1 MKHVLPGIVLIFA
14 ASGCGNTELP
24 PIELDAP
31 GGPRLMTGAGRTP
44 EEAYEFAYASIH
56 PQSYNVRR
64 NLEPRGQNLYGA
76 QVALQRLI
84 DALLSMRSLVT
95 PAFQP
100 RFDPYVLKYRAFLRE
115 VERNTWGGSFL
126 SDFDQAEREVKS
138 RFAMHQV
145 ELVADLAAAK
155 PAPAPVASPV
165 PAAPPPANTPP
176 PTDKVELPAGS
187 RTPTPV
193 APAPAAPAAAP
204 SMSYRLA
211 YKAWDRAH
219 DELVATYKE
228 KKDCRTAYEDVS
240 GALALMK
247 AQLPPDRALKLQIWI
262 EYYAD
267 IHAKTKGF
275 SSLPEKTTE
284 KDVVDELDDPAR
296 FLRRMFVPEK

>member
-1 MKHVLPGIVLIFA
+1 MKHVLPGIVLLFA
-14 ASGCGNTELP
+14 TSGCGNTELP

-44 EEAYEFAYASIH
+44 EEAYEFAHASIH

-84 DALLSMRSLVT
+84 EALQSMRSLVT

-100 RFDPYVLKYRAFLRE
+100 KFDPYLLKYKGFLRE

-138 RFAMHQV
+138 RFAIHQV
-145 ELVADLAAAK
+145 ELVADLAVAK
-155 PAPAPVASPV
+155 TAPP
-165 PAAPPPANTPP
+165 PAAPPKTEPPPANTPP

-187 RTPTPV
+187 KT
-193 APAPAAPAAAP
+193 PAPAAPPTAAPPAAAP

-228 KKDCRTAYEDVS
+228 KKDCRNAYEDVS

-247 AQLPPDRALKLQIWI
+247 AQVPPDRAVKLQIWI

-275 SSLPEKTTE
+275 TVLPEKTTE
-284 KDVVDELDDPAR
+284 KDVVAELDDPAR